1 YKGGEQKTSVR
12 GKVDTQRSQN
22 EAGVVSLGSRLAR
35 HGSEARDEISN
46 VQVFESLRKVKTLFL
61 LFDFERSPRM
71 GFQSLP
77 I

>member
-1 YKGGEQKTSVR
+1 M
-12 GKVDTQRSQN
+12 
-22 EAGVVSLGSRLAR
+22 VSLGSRLAR

-46 VQVFESLRKVKTLFL
+46 VQVFESLRKAETLFL